1 MKTKAYLRRLW
12 IGLLPVL
19 LVGCAASRTAR
30 TVVVSP
36 VETLTPDGNSTV
48 RVHALIDIPDRTLSC
63 RSRLIIRPQ
72 LM

>member
-36 VETLTPDGNSTV
+36 VETLT
-48 RVHALIDIPDRTLSC
+48 RMAIPRC
-63 RSRLIIRPQ
+63 GCMP
-72 LM
+72 